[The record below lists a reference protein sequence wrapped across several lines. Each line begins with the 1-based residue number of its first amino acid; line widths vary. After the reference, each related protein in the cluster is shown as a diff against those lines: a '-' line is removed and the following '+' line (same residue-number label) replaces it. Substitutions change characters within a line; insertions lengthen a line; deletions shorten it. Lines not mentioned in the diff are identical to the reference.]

1 MPELSV
7 NYPIVIGIPRPDR
20 WFDYVRQ
27 RFLTSAIPAD
37 KWLEHIQE
45 CVRVCASDGWVE
57 FVETNGQIAGGG
69 PACQNFN
76 AWTTEGFK
84 ARGIDINL
92 IKNLDKLMRE
102 AGLINVTKQVF
113 IAPFGSWGGKAG
125 ELFAEDYRLVSG
137 TVQPLITSTLG
148 IPKEDVEKNGAL
160 MMKEF
165 KSHRAYINIYVYIGQ
180 KQ

>member
-102 AGLINVTKQVF
+102 AGLINVTKQTLTSLL
-113 IAPFGSWGGKAG
+113 GSKGGRAG
-125 ELFAEDYRLVSG
+125 ELFSKDFRLLNNAL
-137 TVQPLITSTLG
+137 QPAITRVFNV
-148 IPKEDVEKNGAL
+148 PKEDVERNATL
-160 MMKEF
+160 MAEEF
-165 KSHRAYINIYVYIGQ
+165 ESYQAYSSAHVYLGQ